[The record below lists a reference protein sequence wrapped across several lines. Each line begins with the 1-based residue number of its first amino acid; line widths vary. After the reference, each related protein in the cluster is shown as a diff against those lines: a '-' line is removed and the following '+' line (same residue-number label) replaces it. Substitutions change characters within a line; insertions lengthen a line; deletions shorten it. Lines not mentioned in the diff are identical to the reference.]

1 MLVKYKIAETDLF
14 VKKINKNKYK
24 KLYKKISEYV
34 YPVLRK
40 NPYFGPNI
48 KRLKG
53 DLSGYYRYRIGDY
66 RLFYEIDDEKIIIFI
81 IDIAD
86 RKNAYEQW

>member
-1 MLVKYKIAETDLF
+1 MSDKYKIAETDQF
-14 VKKINKNKYK
+14 VKKINQNKYK

-34 YPVLRK
+34 YPFLRK

-53 DLSGYYRYRIGDY
+53 NLSGYYRFRIGSY
-66 RLFYEIDDEKIIIFI
+66 RLFYVIDDEKIIIFV
-81 IDIAD
+81 IDIEE
-86 RKNAYEQW
+86 KKCI

>member
-1 MLVKYKIAETDLF
+1 LSDKYKIAETDLF

-24 KLYKKISEYV
+24 ILYKKISEYV
-34 YPVLRK
+34 YPLLRK

-53 DLSGYYRYRIGDY
+53 NLSGYYRYRIGDY
-66 RLFYEIDDEKIIIFI
+66 RLFYEIDDEKIIIFV

-86 RKNAYEQW
+86 RKNAYE

>member
-1 MLVKYKIAETDLF
+1 LSNKYKIAETELF

-34 YPVLRK
+34 YPLLKK

-53 DLSGYYRYRIGDY
+53 NLSGYYRYRIGDY
-66 RLFYEIDDEKIIIFI
+66 RLFYEIDNAKIIIFV

-86 RKNAYEQW
+86 RKNAYE

>member
-1 MLVKYKIAETDLF
+1 MSDKYKIAETDLF

-24 KLYKKISEYV
+24 ILYKKISEYV
-34 YPVLRK
+34 YPLLRK

-53 DLSGYYRYRIGDY
+53 NLSGYYRYRIGDY
-66 RLFYEIDDEKIIIFI
+66 RLFYEIDDEKIIIFV

-86 RKNAYEQW
+86 RKNAYEW

>member
-1 MLVKYKIAETDLF
+1 MSDKFKIAETELF
-14 VKKINKNKYK
+14 QKNIRKNEYR
-24 KLYKKISEYV
+24 KLYKKIEEYV
-34 YPVLRK
+34 YPMLRR

-53 DLSGYYRYRIGDY
+53 KLSGLYRYRIGDY
-66 RLFYEIDDEKIIIFI
+66 RLFYEINNDKIIVFI

-86 RKNAYEQW
+86 RKNAYK